1 MPCFYYYW
9 CLQAMHLGMDSL
21 AKDVVPLSWSLYAA
35 VALRKIS
42 WTVATMVW
50 VTPHVAT
57 MKMLEFFAKVRE
69 MKNTLTDD
77 IYNLVRQMAGNRS

>member
-1 MPCFYYYW
+1 MYYYW

-21 AKDVVPLSWSLYAA
+21 AKDVVQLSWSLYAA

-42 WTVATMVW
+42 STVATMVW

-57 MKMLEFFAKVRE
+57 MKMLEFFAKVRNCQQ
-69 MKNTLTDD
+69 M
-77 IYNLVRQMAGNRS
+77 IYIINMLLSC